1 MVEMTKR
8 NQQKQEL
15 ISSGFSAQY
24 VDEWP
29 PKTRLYRHKP
39 SYNSACEITDEIGTS
54 MGNVPGSPDYVLAK
68 RKIGLFPWPPSNECE
83 CRWCTERAS
92 EELSSDTCSQCD
104 FQAKGETPQAIASS
118 LRMHMQHRHKEE

>member
-39 SYNSACEITDEIGTS
+39 SYNSAGEITDEIGTS

-118 LRMHMQHRHKEE
+118 LRMHVQHRHKEE